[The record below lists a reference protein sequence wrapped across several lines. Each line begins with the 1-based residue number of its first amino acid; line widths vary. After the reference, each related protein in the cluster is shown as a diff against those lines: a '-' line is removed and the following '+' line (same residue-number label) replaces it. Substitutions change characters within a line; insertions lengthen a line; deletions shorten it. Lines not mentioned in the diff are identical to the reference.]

1 MKNKKV
7 MAVKA
12 LNEIREMFKASGIT
26 EAELQ
31 ASGKKIRRGIAKQPY
46 FKK

>member
-7 MAVKA
+7 LAKNA
-12 LNEIREMFKASGIT
+12 LKEIREMFTASGIT

-31 ASGKKIRRGIAKQPY
+31 NSGREIRLEITKQY
-46 FKK
+46 

>member
-7 MAVKA
+7 LAQNA
-12 LNEIREMFKASGIT
+12 LKEIRDMFKASGIT

-31 ASGKKIRRGIAKQPY
+31 NSGREIQLEIMKQY
-46 FKK
+46 